1 VFARS
6 GPTAPCP
13 PGNGTP
19 DPIPVAVARPPSANV
34 RENASPPDMLASF
47 YKKYSRAI
55 VCLVV
60 ITTPFF
66 FIQAQKLPNN
76 NDIETWLPKHSV
88 VRSTYERFKR
98 DFGVEEA
105 ILIGMENRE
114 LDDPLVDAVCGRLDR
129 LPGLRKCW
137 SPKRLI
143 KIMQEMGVPEE
154 EARQRL
160 TGLALGDN
168 GRMIG
173 LVAVLSEQG
182 LKDRKGTVAA
192 IHQELDY
199 CQLRGKEICL
209 AGAPVVVTQLDK
221 LGGQAENRKYFH
233 ITLVFCL
240 ALLYYWIRNWRLT
253 LAILGLT
260 IWAIHVTLTILYY
273 LGGEMNFILGAL
285 SVMVMIFT
293 LEASIHVVHYY
304 ASSMDKKDP
313 LAEMLRLSWKPCA
326 MSMITTAVGLFSVSV
341 SSILPVTQFG
351 YAAALGAVVAMVTG
365 LVITPAM
372 LTLWPETCVAKECP
386 AGFDFARVGRWFL
399 GHSRWVVSGSAI
411 VVLFCVWGVARLE
424 SHINPLD
431 FLPSKDRVLNDVR
444 RVERELT
451 NLDSIE
457 AVVDFGELDLP
468 FVERLAKVREIE
480 QQIRSHRAVRHTLS
494 LASFFPNELP
504 DGPLALGR
512 TLKKAETQYSDNE
525 YLSDGERLWRISAR
539 IKSNTGLTYA
549 ELLSDLQHVTAGAP
563 VRFTGIAPL
572 LQGAQHEIFEGFW
585 QSFVSALVVI
595 LLVMIPSLRSLK
607 MACLAIIPN
616 LAPIGLVF
624 GLLGWLGIPVDIGM
638 MMTGSIALGITVD
651 GTFHFLVRYQ
661 EQCEL
666 RKSPQSAVLTAL
678 LTTGGPIF
686 ESIVVSSIGMLA
698 LGFSQFLPTAK
709 FGILMAVLLLAALV
723 GGLVLLP
730 ALLCVLPVRLKPRR
744 VTMPAPHAASA
755 KSHHPTKLA
764 LDRVM

>member
-1 VFARS
+1 MTDPSPVVFPRACR
-6 GPTAPCP
+6 AH
-13 PGNGTP
+13 
-19 DPIPVAVARPPSANV
+19 D
-34 RENASPPDMLASF
+34 REIISLAHMLSNF
-47 YKKYSRAI
+47 YKKQSRTLL
-55 VCLVV
+55 CLVALS
-60 ITTPFF
+60 TPFF
-66 FIQAQKLPNN
+66 FLQAQKLPNN
-76 NDIETWLPKHSV
+76 NDIETWLPKESV
-88 VRSTYERFKR
+88 VRAMYERFKR

-105 ILIGMENRE
+105 ILIGLENRE

-129 LPGLRKCW
+129 VQGIRKCW

-143 KIMQEMGVPEE
+143 GIMQQMGVSEE
-154 EARQRL
+154 EAKQRL
-160 TGLALGDN
+160 TGLALSDK

-173 LVAVLSEQG
+173 LIAVLSEAG
-182 LKDRKGTVAA
+182 IKDRKGTVAA
-192 IHQELDY
+192 LNQELEY
-199 CQLRGKEICL
+199 CQLRGKDICV
-209 AGAPVVVTQLDK
+209 AGAPVVVTQLDR
-221 LGGQAENRKYFH
+221 LGGQAENQKYFY
-233 ITLVFCL
+233 ITLAFCL

-260 IWAIHVTLTILYY
+260 VWAIQVTLTILYY

-293 LEASIHVVHYY
+293 LEAAIHVVHYY
-304 ASSMDKKDP
+304 ASSMDKADP
-313 LAEMLRLSWKPCA
+313 LAEMLRMSWKPCA
-326 MSMITTAVGLFSVSV
+326 MSMVTTAVGLFSVTV
-341 SSILPVTQFG
+341 SNILPVTQFG
-351 YAAALGAVVAMVTG
+351 YAAGVGAIVAMVAG
-365 LVITPAM
+365 LVITPAF
-372 LTLWPETCVAKECP
+372 LTIWPETCMAKECP

-399 GHSRWVVSGSAI
+399 GHSRWVVAGSALL
-411 VVLFCVWGVARLE
+411 VLLSVWGLARIQ

-431 FLPSKDRVLNDVR
+431 FLPAHDRVLNDVR

-451 NLDSIE
+451 NIDTIE
-457 AVVDFGELDLP
+457 AVVDFGEREEP
-468 FVERLAKVREIE
+468 FVERLLRVRDLE
-480 QQIRSHRAVRHTLS
+480 QRIRSHQAVRHTLS

-504 DGPLALGR
+504 DNPLALGR
-512 TLKKAETQYSDNE
+512 MLKKAESQYSDNE

-539 IKSNTGLTYA
+539 IKSDSGMTHDQILTDLK
-549 ELLSDLQHVTAGAP
+549 LLTAGTP
-563 VRFTGIAPL
+563 IRFTGIAPL
-572 LQGAQHEIFEGFW
+572 LEGAQREIFEGFW
-585 QSFVSALVVI
+585 QSFTSAFAVI
-595 LLVMIPSLRSLK
+595 MLVMVPSLRSVR

-624 GLLGWLGIPVDIGM
+624 GLLGWMGIPVDIGM

-666 RKSPQSAVLTAL
+666 RKNPQSAVLTAL

-730 ALLCVLPVRLKPRR
+730 ALLCVLPVKPKPRKL
-744 VTMPAPHAASA
+744 PAAAPHAVPA
-755 KSHHPTKLA
+755 KSHHPTTLV